1 MLNFHVINLI
11 ISFNHLPTGIYG
23 IGFSFILL
31 KNRKVLVYVPP
42 SDFFEVSGIIAVS
55 RVQFLKTFYAEL
67 GIPKKVLSLHKK
79 RSLPLRIS
87 LMNVSKSNQVFC
99 EFGHIY

>member
-11 ISFNHLPTGIYG
+11 TSINRLPTGIYG
-23 IGFSFILL
+23 IGFNFILL

-67 GIPKKVLSLHKK
+67 GIPKKSINLFNYFLYIRYLLVLCSRRGQRELD
-79 RSLPLRIS
+79 
-87 LMNVSKSNQVFC
+87 NT
-99 EFGHIY
+99 